1 MEGTKG
7 VEEMV
12 GVGEHL
18 SREGSPPTGT
28 GGQQVINAV
37 PRKRLREG
45 EMAEGVRSWQI
56 RGNRRGEVNVQ
67 VDRSAVGGPSD
78 GPFLIAV
85 LTGG

>member
-1 MEGTKG
+1 M
-7 VEEMV
+7 
-12 GVGEHL
+12 
-18 SREGSPPTGT
+18 
-28 GGQQVINAV
+28 INAV